1 MRSLIFDTDVLS
13 TFGKIRRLDLLR
25 KLLPIEKFFIPTSVY
40 NELFKAKDCGYEF
53 VDYIMECKILKVTP
67 LGQEEVEFLEKLS
80 DERRSLGPGEL
91 ECISICKHRGS
102 VFITND
108 VAAKKVCD
116 HYNIEF
122 IDLSMLLK
130 SLLTTNILTNNEVRA
145 LIGEIEEKDK
155 VIIKDVD
162 DILNSNGG

>member
-13 TFGKIRRLDLLR
+13 TFGKLEKLDLLK
-25 KLLPIEKFFIPTSVY
+25 KLFPDMNFSISTSVH

-53 VDYIMECKILKVTP
+53 VDYIMESQMFKVTP
-67 LGQEEVEFLEKLS
+67 LSQEEVDFLEKLRH
-80 DERRSLGPGEL
+80 ERRSLGPGEL

-102 VFITND
+102 VIVTND

-116 HYNIEF
+116 HYNIDF

-130 SLLTTNILTNNEVRA
+130 SLLVTNILTNEEVRE
-145 LIGEIEEKDK
+145 LIYEIEEKDK

-162 DILNSNGG
+162 DILN